1 MKSIFLIFVILIF
14 TTSCSQ
20 IEFVQNGAKPFKISA
35 ESGSEKIIEVHGEVP
50 FYFWGLV
57 PKKHVVDLET
67 ELFEKGAHFPSM
79 VKVGRES
86 TFRSTF
92 FTIMTLGLYDPEA
105 YVISVYSREK
115 EYE

>member
-1 MKSIFLIFVILIF
+1 MKSLLSYFVLAIICS
-14 TTSCSQ
+14 SCSQ
-20 IEFVQNGAKPFKISA
+20 IEFVQNGFKPFRISA
-35 ESGSEKIIEVHGEVP
+35 QGGSEKVIEVQGEVP

-57 PKKHVVDLET
+57 PRKHVVDLET
-67 ELFEKGAHFPSM
+67 ELFEKGAHSPSM

-86 TFRSTF
+86 TFRSVFYTLV
-92 FTIMTLGLYDPEA
+92 TLGLYVPEP

>member
-1 MKSIFLIFVILIF
+1 MKSLFLYFVILIF
-14 TTSCSQ
+14 SLTCSQ
-20 IEFVQNGAKPFKISA
+20 IEFVQNGLRPFRVSA

-67 ELFEKGAHFPSM
+67 ELFEKGAHSPSM

-86 TFRSTF
+86 TIRSALY
-92 FTIMTLGLYDPEA
+92 TILTLGLYVPEP
-105 YVISVYSREK
+105 YVISVYSRER